1 MREKISLYFIY
12 ISTSMY
18 YSTNEELKDFER
30 KIVKVGLEDACEKVR
45 KNMRQI
51 LENVGQME
59 KENVVM
65 DRNEST
71 SLSKVSKVKSKVS
84 NGNVTRR

>member
-1 MREKISLYFIY
+1 
-12 ISTSMY
+12 MY

-51 LENVGQME
+51 LENVEQME

-65 DRNEST
+65 GRSDNT
-71 SLSKVSKVKSKVS
+71 SLGKVSKVKSKTS
-84 NGNVTRR
+84 NGNVARG